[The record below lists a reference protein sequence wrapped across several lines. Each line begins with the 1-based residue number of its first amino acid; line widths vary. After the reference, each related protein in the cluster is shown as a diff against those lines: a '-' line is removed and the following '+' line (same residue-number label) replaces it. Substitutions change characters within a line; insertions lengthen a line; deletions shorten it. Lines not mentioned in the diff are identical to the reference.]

1 MKKVIVLSTAA
12 IAALI
17 SMNASAL
24 EIMARVVSST
34 PVLQQVAVPHQVCNN
49 EAVVVQ
55 SQQSGTGALL
65 GAVAGGAAGNAI
77 GNGGGRAVAT
87 MLGLFG
93 GAILGNNIE
102 GSNNQVQNVQRC
114 GTQTSYENRT
124 SHFNVVYEYQGAQYN
139 VQMPQD
145 PGQYVRLQVTPVGGM
160 NSGPQT
166 YSQPTSPVYVT
177 PAQPVY
183 VQPSVTYIQEAPVV
197 YRAPVYYQRQSYVS
211 PYYASPVGV
220 SVNLGFGSGY
230 RGGYGGH
237 GGYGAYSGHGGYGG
251 DRHWR

>member
-1 MKKVIVLSTAA
+1 MKKVFLISTAA
-12 IAALI
+12 IAALM
-17 SMNASAL
+17 SLNASAI
-24 EIMARVVSST
+24 EIMARVISST

-49 EAVVVQ
+49 ESVVVQ
-55 SQQSGTGALL
+55 SQKSGAGALL

-114 GTQTSYENRT
+114 GIQTSYENRT
-124 SHFNVVYEYQGAQYN
+124 SHFNVVYEYQNAQYS

-145 PGQYVRLQVTPVGGM
+145 PGQYVRLQVTPIGGT
-160 NSGPQT
+160 SSAPQT
-166 YSQPTSPVYVT
+166 YSQPTSPVYIT
-177 PAQPVY
+177 PAQPAQPVY

-197 YRAPVYYQRQSYVS
+197 YRAPVYYQRPYYGS
-211 PYYASPVGV
+211 PYYASPVGATV
-220 SVNLGFGSGY
+220 YFGSG
-230 RGGYGGH
+230 GGH
-237 GGYGAYSGHGGYGG
+237 
-251 DRHWR
+251 HWR